1 LACTSIAQPNRL
13 DFFVPVETDERP
25 FLLAEL
31 PPSQGQIRLAIIL
44 VAALVVAFGVTASF
58 LNTPLQRIDAFIP
71 TLEAICVVS
80 DLVTSALLYAQFS
93 ISRRWALLA
102 LASGFLFTALI
113 TIPHALTFPGAFA
126 PMGLLGANLQSTAW
140 LYNFWK
146 IGLPLAVIL
155 YALLKNA
162 NNKTVNSERS
172 LRPAIL
178 GSIAITIALVCGL
191 TLTATAGEAFLP
203 RLMIDGTRGMQTN
216 LLLVGS
222 VTVLFSVAALLFL
235 WVRRT
240 SVLDLWLIVVC
251 CAIVLEIAMNYLIM
265 ARFSIGWYASR
276 IYSFTAS
283 IVVLLVLLSETTT
296 LYANLALSVMRQR
309 SAREG
314 RQITMDAMAASIAHE
329 IRQPIGAM
337 VTDASASSRWLRNS
351 PPNLDEALLAL
362 SRVVSNGH
370 RAADVITSLRTM
382 FKKDARGRVSFG
394 MNELVQEVLTT
405 LNVDLRTQRVS
416 VTTQLSVDVPP
427 LVGDRGQ
434 LQQVLLNLMMN
445 AIEAMGSS
453 QARMLRV
460 SSNTIQQSSGVMVT
474 IEDTGIGIEHEAKGR
489 IFEPFFTTK
498 AGGMG
503 IGLAICR
510 SIVEAHGGT
519 LATFANKP
527 HGTIFRVA
535 LPNGVYE

>member
-1 LACTSIAQPNRL
+1 L